1 MSKPS
6 LRIVQTDSSCGWGNQ
21 EARILIESLGM
32 QSRGHSV
39 ELVCCAE
46 SVIANRARE
55 YGILVTTLPIR
66 RRNFQGLAS
75 ARLWLSK
82 RDVDIV
88 HTHSSSDSW
97 LMTLACRALIK
108 RPKIVRTRHVGA
120 PTKCKATSKWIYT
133 KGADFVVTTSHTI
146 RNSMMSSYGLNQ
158 LCSTAIP
165 TGIDLNHFKPGD
177 QTQARE
183 FLGLPLERK
192 LIGFLSDSQGQADPE
207 FLCESIASLDR
218 DDFDLLIVG
227 SGLDRTAIEKCV
239 SSFELKA
246 RTYLIESPDNIVPYL
261 NALNFAV
268 LPACRKEGEQQLLRQ
283 IMSCGVPIISTL
295 DDQSEPI
302 LTAGKTGR
310 MVFQEDTDN
319 LANVITELLDDVSQ
333 CKKLGANARQTACEQ
348 FSLKTM
354 LDQIEEVYLQ
364 LSVPRRIAA

>member
-6 LRIVQTDSSCGWGNQ
+6 LRIVQTESSCGWGNQ

-32 QSRGHSV
+32 QSRGHRV

-46 SVIANRARE
+46 SVIATRARE
-55 YGILVTTLPIR
+55 YGIPVTTLPIR

-82 RDVDIV
+82 RDFDIV

-97 LMTLACRALIK
+97 LMTLACKALIK
-108 RPKIVRTRHVGA
+108 RPRIVRTRHVGA
-120 PTKCKATSKWIYT
+120 PAKCKATSKWIYT

-146 RNSMMSSYGLNQ
+146 RNSLTSSYGLNQ
-158 LCSTAIP
+158 SCSTAIP
-165 TGIDLNHFKPGD
+165 TGIDLNHFKPDD
-177 QTQARE
+177 QIHARE
-183 FLGLPLERK
+183 FLGFPVERK

-207 FLCESIASLDR
+207 FLCEAIASLNR
-218 DDFDLLIVG
+218 DDFDLLILG
-227 SGLDRTAIEKCV
+227 SGMDRAAIEKCV

-246 RTYLIESPDNIVPYL
+246 RTYLLESPDNIVAYL
-261 NALNFAV
+261 NAMNFAV
-268 LPACRKEGEQQLLRQ
+268 LPACRKEGEQQLFRQ

-302 LTAGKTGR
+302 LADGKTGR
-310 MVFQEDTDN
+310 LVFQEDTGN
-319 LANVITELLDDVSQ
+319 LANVISELLDDANQ
-333 CKKLGANARQTACEQ
+333 CKRLGANARQTACEQ

-354 LDQIEEVYLQ
+354 LDHIEEIYQQ
-364 LSVPRRIAA
+364 LTFSKRAAA